1 MMPLP
6 SRLGPSASGSGP
18 ARSDFE
24 QASLRLHRP
33 PQFEH
38 PLSLV
43 YRCNPTF
50 DRLLPLVERDLTERG
65 YAVQRYPLP
74 SSLDE
79 RAMASVLA
87 EAREE
92 LTSSIRITDN
102 TTKLLVPRGIKESI
116 PGGGSTLD
124 GILFS
129 ATFEVVAEA
138 DSGGVLGGYREM
150 ISHAED
156 SARFKLFLDTALGA
170 MSTVLARALKSHPVD
185 FIGIFAAHLSEHVP
199 FCCGPEELDAGAVLE
214 KMFRDMQFKGHI
226 SIFRDPASWD
236 LGPLIESQCAVCLGD
251 RHLLTTKTLEQGI
264 ERLARSFIPDTTPR
278 KGSSNVV
285 GDGQGRLRSGRHRET
300 KALLNQVALVE
311 EASGLVKEWFGLRPP
326 VIDDD
331 LVQGKRYW
339 LRLPLEELYG
349 SVFEQGLVKPG
360 EFENTPRLV
369 DAICCGIISSLPRSN
384 PTNLRS
390 I

>member
-1 MMPLP
+1 MIPLP
-6 SRLGPSASGSGP
+6 HRLSPSSSGSGP
-18 ARSDFE
+18 LRSDLE

-50 DRLLPLVERDLTERG
+50 DRLLPLVQRDLTERG

-79 RAMASVLA
+79 RAMASALA
-87 EAREE
+87 ESREE

-116 PGGGSTLD
+116 PDGGNTLD
-124 GILFS
+124 GILYS

-150 ISHAED
+150 ISHTED
-156 SARFKLFLDTALGA
+156 PERFNVFLDTALGA
-170 MSTVLARALKSHPVD
+170 MSTVLARALRNHPVD
-185 FIGIFAAHLSEHVP
+185 FIGIFAAHLNEHVP
-199 FCCGPEELDAGAVLE
+199 FCCGPNELDAGAVLE
-214 KMFRDMQFKGHI
+214 KMFRDMQYEGQI

-236 LGPLIESQCAVCLGD
+236 LEPLIESKCAVCLGD
-251 RHLLTTKTLEQGI
+251 RHLLTTRSLEQGI
-264 ERLARSFIPDTTPR
+264 QRLARSFIPETTIR
-278 KGSSNVV
+278 
-285 GDGQGRLRSGRHRET
+285 DGAKKKDRHQNT
-300 KALLNQVALVE
+300 KALLSQVAFLE
-311 EASGLVKEWFGLRPP
+311 EASGLVREWFGLQPP
-326 VIDDD
+326 AIDDD

-349 SVFEQGLVKPG
+349 SVFEQGLVAPG
-360 EFENTPRLV
+360 EFENTGRLV
-369 DAICCGIISSLPRSN
+369 QAICSGIIH
-384 PTNLRS
+384 S
-390 I
+390 IPKKQAD